1 MNKLNF
7 FSARANSGQF
17 LQFTNSEHA
26 HFASSICV
34 RAPDTII
41 FGDSNNESTVFYG
54 TPQLSYVSFFAAIVT
69 NFITC
74 STSFVMCSKNFFMCS
89 TNFVMRSKNFF
100 MCSTKFVMCSKNFF
114 MCSKNSG
121 CGEICDYCGRFL
133 ILWSFRPVNHRNFCL
148 HAIGKFTMD
157 YTLDSLAWKQ
167 KEKWRATRGKRSLG
181 FFAALHSLSTAD
193 FAKPSRHK
201 KARTTIEGGRLF
213 ELDRLVS
220 ARKGKEVSLLAFTSM
235 LCLKM

>member
-1 MNKLNF
+1 MRNTIQDN
-7 FSARANSGQF
+7 NGF
-17 LQFTNSEHA
+17 LVQLTTYNVLPFPLRKAIKTLQ
-26 HFASSICV
+26 
-34 RAPDTII
+34 
-41 FGDSNNESTVFYG
+41 YG

-69 NFITC
+69 NFVTC

-121 CGEICDYCGRFL
+121 FGEICDYCGRFL

-167 KEKWRATRGKRSLG
+167 KEKWRATREES
-181 FFAALHSLSTAD
+181 
-193 FAKPSRHK
+193 
-201 KARTTIEGGRLF
+201 
-213 ELDRLVS
+213 DRLVS
-220 ARKGKEVSLLAFTSM
+220 LLLCTACRRQISPNLHAIKRREQQLKEADFLRSTDWFLLERGK
-235 LCLKM
+235 K